1 MNKKI
6 VLGSIVAI
14 ILTACGGGG
23 DDVDSVSKIKPAVKD
38 TVFSSTTNIIKGK
51 IDFSG
56 FDNPKFIYN
65 TQDLKGS
72 TLNIDN
78 NGEFIFTAKQYSG
91 AIRIEVKIIES
102 SELSL
107 TAKSEVTAVLEFLTE
122 QRNSIKNESDQFYKD
137 QWHLNNT
144 EQKAFSNSNGTYD
157 FDINL
162 DQLHNQ
168 GITGK
173 AIKVAVVDTG
183 LELAHPDLSSNIIT
197 NSSYD
202 FVDNDDDPSPDINDK
217 NGDHGTSVAG
227 LISAVAANNIGG
239 RGVAPDSQL
248 AGFNYL
254 KNQSIEV
261 FKDTHGYGKTDNI
274 DIINQSYGFGA
285 IMMFPIQSL
294 DFNIKKALIE
304 EYYDTH
310 TKPALMIKSAGN
322 GFNYIGSYARV
333 NTSESEQRLP
343 NQIANSDPENA
354 SFYNT
359 VVSALSA
366 DANNPRSSYSTVGS
380 SVLFSAPG
388 GEYGVNHPAMITT
401 DVTGCDN
408 GYSRIDNEADIH
420 SGGFTYNIQ
429 KDTNCNF
436 TSTFNGTSSAAP
448 VASGVAA
455 LIMEANPTLTWRD
468 VRYIIAKTATKI
480 DLDFEPVILE
490 QQSQKYT
497 ADDGWV
503 TNKASN
509 SFHNWYGFGM
519 VNAQKAVQVATRD
532 YSLLPELQQTEFVI
546 STNQEIVLIPENFD
560 GVVKQVQIEQNM
572 KVEAVQLKLNI
583 DHNRFSDLAI
593 EVISPS
599 GTRSVVVTP
608 RNLHIYNP
616 KIFGDES
623 EVLLLSHA
631 FLDESSEGLWTIKIV
646 DTNKEQLEI
655 FDYSKNES
663 FLLDNNNP
671 LGKVIS
677 AKVKIYGHK

>member
-6 VLGSIVAI
+6 VLGAMIAFILGGCDSDKADIVAKQKPI
-14 ILTACGGGG
+14 IKSGF
-23 DDVDSVSKIKPAVKD
+23 
-38 TVFSSTTNIIKGK
+38 FSSSTNIINGK

-65 TQDLKGS
+65 IDDLKGS
-72 TLNIDN
+72 MLNIDN
-78 NGEFIFTAKQYSG
+78 NGEFVFTAKPYSG
-91 AIRIEVKIIES
+91 VIRVEVKIIES
-102 SELSL
+102 SELLLMEKSGT
-107 TAKSEVTAVLEFLTE
+107 TATLEFLTE
-122 QRNSIKNESDQFYKD
+122 QRNSINNESDQFYKD

-144 EQKAFSNSNGTYD
+144 EQNAFSNSNGTYD

-173 AIKVAVVDTG
+173 TIKVAVVDSG
-183 LELAHPDLSSNIIT
+183 LQLAHPDLSSNIIA
-197 NSSYD
+197 NGSYD
-202 FVDNDDDPSPDINDK
+202 FVDDDSDPSPDLSDT

-227 LISAVAANNIGG
+227 LISAVSANDIGG

-261 FKDTHGYGKTDNI
+261 FKDTHGYGKTNDI
-274 DIINQSYGFGA
+274 DIINQSYGFDA
-285 IMMFPIQSL
+285 TIIFPIQSL

-304 EYYDTH
+304 EYYDSH

-322 GFNYIGSYARV
+322 GFNDIGLYARV
-333 NTSESEQRLP
+333 NTSKSEQRLP

-388 GEYGVNHPAMITT
+388 GEDGVNHPAMITT

-408 GYSRIDNEADIH
+408 GYSRIDNEDDIYL
-420 SGGFTYNIQ
+420 GGFTYNIQ

-436 TSTFNGTSSAAP
+436 TSRFNGTSSAAP

-468 VRYIIAKTATKI
+468 VRYIMAKTATKI
-480 DLDFEPVILE
+480 NLDFEPVVLE
-490 QQSQKYT
+490 QLSQKYT

-503 TNKASN
+503 TNKAGN

-560 GVVKQVQIEQNM
+560 GIVKQVQIEQNM

-663 FLLDNNNP
+663 LLLDNNNFF
-671 LGKVIS
+671 GKVIS